1 MLAIE
6 SRDRYA
12 PDAGRGFC
20 VPAASMRSS
29 LRAAVHSRI
38 NSSKK
43 NGMANST
50 GSRICEGSANQN
62 PVKVSTQVYY
72 DLRPDGQRVD
82 PLTFVR
88 QAVHTVADDSDEYPS
103 AQTLPAGPG

>member
-1 MLAIE
+1 
-6 SRDRYA
+6 
-12 PDAGRGFC
+12 
-20 VPAASMRSS
+20 MRSS

-62 PVKVSTQVYY
+62 PVKVCTQIDY
-72 DLRPDGQRVD
+72 DHRRDAHQAD
-82 PLTFVR
+82 PLTFVC
-88 QAVHTVADDSDEYPS
+88 QAVHTVADDSDES
-103 AQTLPAGPG
+103 QGAQTLPAGPG

>member
-1 MLAIE
+1 MVSL
-6 SRDRYA
+6 
-12 PDAGRGFC
+12 C
-20 VPAASMRSS
+20 PAASMRSS

-50 GSRICEGSANQN
+50 GSRICGGSANQN
-62 PVKVSTQVYY
+62 PVTVFTQIDY
-72 DLRPDGQRVD
+72 DHRRDAHQAD

-88 QAVHTVADDSDEYPS
+88 KAVHTVADDSDDSPG
-103 AQTLPAGPG
+103 AQTLSAGRVDEVLSR

>member
-29 LRAAVHSRI
+29 LRGAVHSRI

-43 NGMANST
+43 NGMENRT
-50 GSRICEGSANQN
+50 GSPICEGSATQN
-62 PVKVSTQVYY
+62 PVKVSTQI
-72 DLRPDGQRVD
+72 DSDHRRDGHRVD

-88 QAVHTVADDSDEYPS
+88 QAVHTVADDSDEYP
-103 AQTLPAGPG
+103 